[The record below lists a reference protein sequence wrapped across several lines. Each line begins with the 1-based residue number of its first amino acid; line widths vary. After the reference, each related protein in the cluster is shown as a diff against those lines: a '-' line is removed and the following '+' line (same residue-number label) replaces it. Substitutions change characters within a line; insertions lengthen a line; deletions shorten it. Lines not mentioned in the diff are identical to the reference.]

1 VNEPTALAFSAAWQ
15 FQRRARI
22 YAGVDARL
30 HSKTRFFGAAC
41 ATNHVLGH
49 LASLRGAIA
58 CTKGCTDWLSALG
71 ASLETTNLSIADAV
85 NSGRLT
91 GRALDERIVSTE
103 QSIVERSLQD
113 ARRSR
118 LTAYQQLL
126 LELDALLNQQRWLSS
141 LHFSPVV
148 RWYSRVLAGVRF
160 ELKSPIE
167 FARQIHRETVG
178 MALISALHRK

>member
-1 VNEPTALAFSAAWQ
+1 
-15 FQRRARI
+15 
-22 YAGVDARL
+22 
-30 HSKTRFFGAAC
+30 
-41 ATNHVLGH
+41 
-49 LASLRGAIA
+49 
-58 CTKGCTDWLSALG
+58 
-71 ASLETTNLSIADAV
+71 
-85 NSGRLT
+85 
-91 GRALDERIVSTE
+91 LDERIVSTE

-126 LELDALLNQQRWLSS
+126 LELDALLNQQSWLSS

-167 FARQIHRETVG
+167 FARKLHREKIG
-178 MALISALHRK
+178 IALINALRQGPAGAG